1 MLSYLY
7 VFIGGGL
14 GAISRFGLGNLI
26 NKYTG
31 NGFPFGTLAS
41 NIFSC
46 IVMGLVLYF
55 SVGTKWFTDDLKLLL
70 IVGFCGGFSTF
81 STFSMDTL
89 ALFRSG
95 QSLMAVLNILL
106 SVIICIVILY
116 FLVQKQKA
124 V

>member
-26 NKYTG
+26 NKYAG